1 MQWRDV
7 WCPPWA
13 QTHKSA
19 RLFNCCTSLNTSLT
33 HYPDFTH
40 NPSQQWGQRTSCGQ
54 PLRNSFIT
62 VIIHVETLHLCHTV
76 RLARQISNNLLM
88 ATLCWVSLGAIK
100 VSDIYICLM
109 NHRAV
114 AASGN
119 SWIFI
124 HACAAV
130 YTLNY
135 GWFALLK
142 NEHGRISHKERVNN
156 KGWL

>member
-1 MQWRDV
+1 MPVYSVQDHHNNNNWWFFTCMRWQDV

-19 RLFNCCTSLNTSLT
+19 RLFNCFTSLNTSLT

-40 NPSQQWGQRTSCGQ
+40 NPSQEWGQHTSCRQ
-54 PLRNSFIT
+54 PLRKSFII
-62 VIIHVETLHLCHTV
+62 VIIYVETLHLCHTV

-88 ATLCWVSLGAIK
+88 TTLCWVSLAAIK

-119 SWIFI
+119 LMNI
-124 HACAAV
+124 HPCMRQPRRS
-130 YTLNY
+130 L
-135 GWFALLK
+135 
-142 NEHGRISHKERVNN
+142 
-156 KGWL
+156 